1 MAKSYTPCARIWHI
15 MHMALSLPTSY
26 YTVHTHISCCYEYCT
41 VHYSGTK
48 NHLTLF
54 DRKSWEMW
62 LHVQYWYIISA
73 TLHMS
78 TSVPVSSGTPTM
90 SSTSQRAHSWDGAKM
105 EGSMCTQYSTDV
117 SEIIIFNS
125 HSVPKYERAQA
136 LIQSIR
142 FYSNLDLVIRN
153 LLSRK

>member
-1 MAKSYTPCARIWHI
+1 
-15 MHMALSLPTSY
+15 
-26 YTVHTHISCCYEYCT
+26 
-41 VHYSGTK
+41 
-48 NHLTLF
+48 
-54 DRKSWEMW
+54 
-62 LHVQYWYIISA
+62 
-73 TLHMS
+73 MS
-78 TSVPVSSGTPTM
+78 TSVAVSSGTPTM

-153 LLSRK
+153 VLLRE